1 MGEQQIFNLST
12 EEYFFEEDFC
22 ISQSNQDV
30 CNYLRKWPNW
40 GDDNIIN
47 IFGPKKSGKTFLLT
61 VFERKNYFF
70 RISANTLNKETVSSA
85 LSKDRLIIEDV
96 EENINEELLFL
107 LFNEFKNNNKYLI
120 FSSTQDSSR
129 ISFQLQDLSSR
140 FKSMLNLEIS
150 NPSDTL
156 LGSVLMKQL
165 SEKQITIKKELITH
179 TIKRIERSYDSVN
192 KFAVMID
199 EESLKNKKKID
210 LKLINLVL
218 SKI

>member
-1 MGEQQIFNLST
+1 MSEQQIFNLST

-40 GDDNIIN
+40 DDNIVN

-61 VFERKNYFF
+61 VFKRKNSFL
-70 RISANTLNKETVSSA
+70 RISANTLNKETISSA
-85 LSKDRLIIEDV
+85 LSQERLIIEDV
-96 EENINEELLFL
+96 EENIDEELLFL

-120 FSSTQDSSR
+120 FSSTQDTSR

-140 FKSMLNLEIS
+140 FKSILNLEIS

-156 LGSVLMKQL
+156 LCSVLMKQL

-179 TIKRIERSYDSVN
+179 TVKRIERSYDSVN
-192 KFAVMID
+192 KFAAMID

>member
-1 MGEQQIFNLST
+1 MGEQQIFNLNR

-22 ISQSNQDV
+22 ISQSNQDI

-40 GDDNIIN
+40 DDHIIN

-61 VFERKNYFF
+61 VFGRKNSFL
-70 RISANTLNKETVSSA
+70 RVSANTLNKETVSSA
-85 LSKDRLIIEDV
+85 LSQERLIIEDV
-96 EENINEELLFL
+96 EENTDERLLFL

-129 ISFQLQDLSSR
+129 ISFQLQDLLSR
-140 FKSMLNLEIS
+140 FKSILNLEIS

-156 LGSVLMKQL
+156 LCSVLMKQL
-165 SEKQITIKKELITH
+165 SEKQIIIKKELITH

-210 LKLINLVL
+210 LKLVNLVL

>member
-1 MGEQQIFNLST
+1 MGDQQIFNLNT

-40 GDDNIIN
+40 DDHIIN

-61 VFERKNYFF
+61 VFERKNSFL
-70 RISANTLNKETVSSA
+70 RVSASTLNKKTISSV
-85 LSKDRLIIEDV
+85 LSQERLIIEDV
-96 EENINEELLFL
+96 EENTDEELLFL
-107 LFNEFKNNNKYLI
+107 LFNEFKNNNRYLV
-120 FSSTQDSSR
+120 FSSTQDTSR

-140 FKSMLNLEIS
+140 FKSILNLEIS
-150 NPSDTL
+150 NPSDAL
-156 LGSVLMKQL
+156 LCSVLMKQL
-165 SEKQITIKKELITH
+165 SEKQIIIKKELITH

-192 KFAVMID
+192 KFAAMID

-210 LKLINLVL
+210 LKLINFVL

>member
-1 MGEQQIFNLST
+1 MSEQQIFNLSI

-40 GDDNIIN
+40 DENIIN
-47 IFGPKKSGKTFLLT
+47 IFGPKKCGKTFLLII
-61 VFERKNYFF
+61 FERKNSFL
-70 RISANTLNKETVSSA
+70 RISAKTLNKETVSFA
-85 LSKDRLIIEDV
+85 LSQERLIIEDI
-96 EENINEELLFL
+96 EENTDEELLFL

-120 FSSTQDSSR
+120 FSSTQDTSR
-129 ISFQLQDLSSR
+129 ISFKLKDLLSR
-140 FKSMLNLEIS
+140 FKSIFNLEIS

-156 LGSVLMKQL
+156 LCSVLMKQL
-165 SEKQITIKKELITH
+165 SEKQITIKKELIAH
-179 TIKRIERSYDSVN
+179 IIKRIERSYDSIN
-192 KFAVMID
+192 KFAAMID

>member
-1 MGEQQIFNLST
+1 MSEQQIFNLST

-40 GDDNIIN
+40 DDNIIN

-61 VFERKNYFF
+61 VFERKNSFL
-70 RISANTLNKETVSSA
+70 RISANTLNKETISSV
-85 LSKDRLIIEDV
+85 LSQERLIIEDV
-96 EENINEELLFL
+96 EENIDEELLFL

-120 FSSTQDSSR
+120 FSSTQDTSR

-140 FKSMLNLEIS
+140 FKSILNLEIS

-156 LGSVLMKQL
+156 LCSVLMKQL

-192 KFAVMID
+192 KFAAMID
-199 EESLKNKKKID
+199 EESLKK
-210 LKLINLVL
+210 
-218 SKI
+218 

>member
-1 MGEQQIFNLST
+1 M
-12 EEYFFEEDFC
+12 
-22 ISQSNQDV
+22 
-30 CNYLRKWPNW
+30 
-40 GDDNIIN
+40 
-47 IFGPKKSGKTFLLT
+47 KTS
-61 VFERKNYFF
+61 K
-70 RISANTLNKETVSSA
+70 RIS
-85 LSKDRLIIEDV
+85 D
-96 EENINEELLFL
+96 EELLFL

-120 FSSTQDSSR
+120 FSSTQDTSR

-140 FKSMLNLEIS
+140 FKSILNLEIS

-156 LGSVLMKQL
+156 LGSELMKQL

-192 KFAVMID
+192 KFAAMID

>member
-85 LSKDRLIIEDV
+85 LSQDRLIIEDV

>member
-1 MGEQQIFNLST
+1 MGDQQIFNLNT

-40 GDDNIIN
+40 DDHIIN

-61 VFERKNYFF
+61 VFERKNSFL
-70 RISANTLNKETVSSA
+70 RVSASTLNKKTISSV
-85 LSKDRLIIEDV
+85 LSQERLIIEDV
-96 EENINEELLFL
+96 EENTDEELLFL
-107 LFNEFKNNNKYLI
+107 LFNEFKNNNKYLV
-120 FSSTQDSSR
+120 FSSTQDTSR
-129 ISFQLQDLSSR
+129 ISFQLQDLLSR
-140 FKSMLNLEIS
+140 FKSILNLEIS
-150 NPSDTL
+150 NPSDAL
-156 LGSVLMKQL
+156 LCSVLMKQL
-165 SEKQITIKKELITH
+165 SEKQIIIKKELITH

-192 KFAVMID
+192 KFATMID

-210 LKLINLVL
+210 LKLINFVL

>member
-1 MGEQQIFNLST
+1 MGDQQIFNLNT

-40 GDDNIIN
+40 DDHIIN

-61 VFERKNYFF
+61 VFERKNSFL
-70 RISANTLNKETVSSA
+70 RVSANTLNKESVSSV
-85 LSKDRLIIEDV
+85 LSQERLIIEDV
-96 EENINEELLFL
+96 EENTDEELLFL
-107 LFNEFKNNNKYLI
+107 LFNEFKNNNKYLV
-120 FSSTQDSSR
+120 FSSTQDTSR
-129 ISFQLQDLSSR
+129 ISFQLQDLLSR
-140 FKSMLNLEIS
+140 FKSILNLEIS
-150 NPSDTL
+150 NPSDAL
-156 LGSVLMKQL
+156 LCSVLMKQL
-165 SEKQITIKKELITH
+165 SEKQIIIKKELITH

-192 KFAVMID
+192 KFAAMID

-210 LKLINLVL
+210 LKLINFVL

>member
-1 MGEQQIFNLST
+1 MGDQQIFNLNT

-40 GDDNIIN
+40 DDHIIN

-61 VFERKNYFF
+61 VFERKNSFL
-70 RISANTLNKETVSSA
+70 RVSANTLNKESVSSV
-85 LSKDRLIIEDV
+85 LSQERLIIEDV
-96 EENINEELLFL
+96 EENTDEELLFL
-107 LFNEFKNNNKYLI
+107 LFNEFKNNNKYLV
-120 FSSTQDSSR
+120 FSSTQDTSR
-129 ISFQLQDLSSR
+129 ISFQLQDLLSR
-140 FKSMLNLEIS
+140 FKSILNLEIS
-150 NPSDTL
+150 NPSDAL
-156 LGSVLMKQL
+156 LCSVLMKQL
-165 SEKQITIKKELITH
+165 SEKQIIIKKELITH

-192 KFAVMID
+192 KFAAMID

>member
-1 MGEQQIFNLST
+1 MRE
-12 EEYFFEEDFC
+12 
-22 ISQSNQDV
+22 
-30 CNYLRKWPNW
+30 K
-40 GDDNIIN
+40 II
-47 IFGPKKSGKTFLLT
+47 
-61 VFERKNYFF
+61 FF

>member
-1 MGEQQIFNLST
+1 MGDQQIFNLNT

-40 GDDNIIN
+40 DDHIIN

-61 VFERKNYFF
+61 VFERKNSFL
-70 RISANTLNKETVSSA
+70 RVSASTLNKETISSI
-85 LSKDRLIIEDV
+85 LHQERLIIEDV
-96 EENINEELLFL
+96 KENTDEELLFL
-107 LFNEFKNNNKYLI
+107 LFNEFKNNNKYLV
-120 FSSTQDSSR
+120 FSSTQDTSR

-140 FKSMLNLEIS
+140 FKSILNLEIS
-150 NPSDTL
+150 NPSDAL
-156 LGSVLMKQL
+156 LCSVLMKQL
-165 SEKQITIKKELITH
+165 SEKQIIIKKELITH

-192 KFAVMID
+192 KFAAMID

>member
-1 MGEQQIFNLST
+1 MSEQQIFNLST

-40 GDDNIIN
+40 DDNIVN

-61 VFERKNYFF
+61 VFKRKNSFL
-70 RISANTLNKETVSSA
+70 RISANTLNKETISSA
-85 LSKDRLIIEDV
+85 LSQERLIIEDV
-96 EENINEELLFL
+96 EENIDEELLFL

-120 FSSTQDSSR
+120 FSSTQDTSR

-140 FKSMLNLEIS
+140 FKSILNLEIS

-156 LGSVLMKQL
+156 LCSVLMKQL

-192 KFAVMID
+192 KFAAMID

>member
-1 MGEQQIFNLST
+1 MGEQQIFNLNT

-40 GDDNIIN
+40 DDHIIN

-61 VFERKNYFF
+61 VFERKNSFF
-70 RISANTLNKETVSSA
+70 RISASTLNKETISSV
-85 LSKDRLIIEDV
+85 LSKERLIIEDV
-96 EENINEELLFL
+96 EENVDEDLLFL

-120 FSSTQDSSR
+120 CSSIQDSSR
-129 ISFQLQDLSSR
+129 IAFKLKDLSSR
-140 FKSMLNLEIS
+140 FKSILNLEIS
-150 NPSDTL
+150 NPSDAL
-156 LGSVLMKQL
+156 LSSVLTKQL
-165 SEKQITIKKELITH
+165 SEKQITIKKELIEH
-179 TIKRIERSYDSVN
+179 TIKRIERSHDSIN
-192 KFAVMID
+192 KFAAMID

-210 LKLINLVL
+210 LKLVNQVL

>member
-1 MGEQQIFNLST
+1 MSEQQIFNLST

-40 GDDNIIN
+40 DDNIIN

-61 VFERKNYFF
+61 VFKRKNSFL
-70 RISANTLNKETVSSA
+70 RISANTLNKETISSA
-85 LSKDRLIIEDV
+85 LSQERLIIEDV
-96 EENINEELLFL
+96 EENIDEELLFL

-120 FSSTQDSSR
+120 FSSTQDTSR

-140 FKSMLNLEIS
+140 FKSILNLEIS

-156 LGSVLMKQL
+156 LCSVLMKQL

-179 TIKRIERSYDSVN
+179 TVKRIERSYDSVN
-192 KFAVMID
+192 KFAAMID

>member
-1 MGEQQIFNLST
+1 MGEQQIFNLNR

-22 ISQSNQDV
+22 ISQSNQDI

-40 GDDNIIN
+40 DDHIIN

-61 VFERKNYFF
+61 VFGRKNSFL
-70 RISANTLNKETVSSA
+70 RVSANTLNKETVSSA
-85 LSKDRLIIEDV
+85 LSQERLIIEDV
-96 EENINEELLFL
+96 EENTDERLLFL

-129 ISFQLQDLSSR
+129 ISFQLQDLLSR
-140 FKSMLNLEIS
+140 FKSILNLEIS

-156 LGSVLMKQL
+156 LCSVLMKQL
-165 SEKQITIKKELITH
+165 SEKQIIIKKELITH

-192 KFAVMID
+192 KFAAMID

>member
-1 MGEQQIFNLST
+1 MGDQQIFNLNT

-40 GDDNIIN
+40 DDHIIN

-61 VFERKNYFF
+61 VFERKNSFL
-70 RISANTLNKETVSSA
+70 RVSASTLNKKTISSV
-85 LSKDRLIIEDV
+85 LSQERLIIEDV
-96 EENINEELLFL
+96 EENTDEELLFL
-107 LFNEFKNNNKYLI
+107 LFNEFKNNNKYLV
-120 FSSTQDSSR
+120 FSSTQDTSR
-129 ISFQLQDLSSR
+129 ISFQLQDLLSR
-140 FKSMLNLEIS
+140 FKSILNLEIS
-150 NPSDTL
+150 NPSDAL
-156 LGSVLMKQL
+156 LCSVLMKQL
-165 SEKQITIKKELITH
+165 SEKQIIIKKELITH

-192 KFAVMID
+192 KFAAMID

-210 LKLINLVL
+210 LKLINFVL

>member
-1 MGEQQIFNLST
+1 MGEQQVFNLNT

-40 GDDNIIN
+40 DDNIIN

-61 VFERKNYFF
+61 VFERKNSFL

-85 LSKDRLIIEDV
+85 LSQERLIIEDV
-96 EENINEELLFL
+96 EENIDEELLFL
-107 LFNEFKNNNKYLI
+107 LFNEFKNNNKYLL
-120 FSSTQDSSR
+120 FSSTQDTSR

-140 FKSMLNLEIS
+140 FKSILNLEIS

-156 LGSVLMKQL
+156 LGSVLM
-165 SEKQITIKKELITH
+165 KQITIKKELITH

-192 KFAVMID
+192 KFAAMID

>member
-1 MGEQQIFNLST
+1 MSEQQIFNLST

-40 GDDNIIN
+40 DDNIIN
-47 IFGPKKSGKTFLLT
+47 IFGPKKSGKTILLT
-61 VFERKNYFF
+61 VFERKNSFL
-70 RISANTLNKETVSSA
+70 RISANTLNKETISSV
-85 LSKDRLIIEDV
+85 LSQERLIIEDV
-96 EENINEELLFL
+96 EENIDEELLFL
-107 LFNEFKNNNKYLI
+107 LFNEFLNNNKYLI
-120 FSSTQDSSR
+120 FSSTQDTSR

-140 FKSMLNLEIS
+140 FKSILNLEIS

-156 LGSVLMKQL
+156 LCSVLMKQL

-192 KFAVMID
+192 KFAAMID

>member
-1 MGEQQIFNLST
+1 MGDQQIFNLNT

-40 GDDNIIN
+40 DDHIIN

-61 VFERKNYFF
+61 VFERKNSFL
-70 RISANTLNKETVSSA
+70 RVSANTLNKESVSSV
-85 LSKDRLIIEDV
+85 LSQERLIIEDV
-96 EENINEELLFL
+96 EENTDEELLFL
-107 LFNEFKNNNKYLI
+107 LFNEFKNNNRYLV
-120 FSSTQDSSR
+120 FSSTQDTSR

-140 FKSMLNLEIS
+140 FKSILNLEIS
-150 NPSDTL
+150 NPSDAL
-156 LGSVLMKQL
+156 LCSVLMKQL
-165 SEKQITIKKELITH
+165 SEKQIIIKKELITH

-192 KFAVMID
+192 KFAAMID

-210 LKLINLVL
+210 LKLINFVL

>member
-40 GDDNIIN
+40 DDNIIN

-61 VFERKNYFF
+61 VFERKNSFF

-85 LSKDRLIIEDV
+85 LSQDRLIIEDV
-96 EENINEELLFL
+96 EENTDEELLFL

-120 FSSTQDSSR
+120 FSSTQDTSR

-140 FKSMLNLEIS
+140 FKSILNLEIS

-156 LGSVLMKQL
+156 LCSVLMKQL

-192 KFAVMID
+192 KFSVMID
-199 EESLKNKKKID
+199 EESLKSKKKID

>member
-1 MGEQQIFNLST
+1 
-12 EEYFFEEDFC
+12 
-22 ISQSNQDV
+22 
-30 CNYLRKWPNW
+30 
-40 GDDNIIN
+40 
-47 IFGPKKSGKTFLLT
+47 
-61 VFERKNYFF
+61 
-70 RISANTLNKETVSSA
+70 
-85 LSKDRLIIEDV
+85 
-96 EENINEELLFL
+96 

-120 FSSTQDSSR
+120 FSSTQDTSR

-140 FKSMLNLEIS
+140 FKSILNLEIS

-192 KFAVMID
+192 KFAAMID

>member
-1 MGEQQIFNLST
+1 MGEQQIFNLNR

-22 ISQSNQDV
+22 ISQSNQDI

-40 GDDNIIN
+40 DDHIIN

-61 VFERKNYFF
+61 VFGRKNSFL
-70 RISANTLNKETVSSA
+70 RVSANTLNKETVSSA
-85 LSKDRLIIEDV
+85 LSQERLIIEDV
-96 EENINEELLFL
+96 EENTDERLLFL

-129 ISFQLQDLSSR
+129 ISFQLHDLLSR
-140 FKSMLNLEIS
+140 FKSILNLEIS

-156 LGSVLMKQL
+156 LCSVLMKQL
-165 SEKQITIKKELITH
+165 SEKQIIIKKELITH

-192 KFAVMID
+192 KFAAMID